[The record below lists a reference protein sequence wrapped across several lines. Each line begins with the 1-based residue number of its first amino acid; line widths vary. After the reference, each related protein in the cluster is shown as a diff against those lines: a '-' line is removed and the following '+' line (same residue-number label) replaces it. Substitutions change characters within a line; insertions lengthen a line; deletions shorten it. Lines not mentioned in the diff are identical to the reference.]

1 MWWWYL
7 TISDTNKSQ
16 DCTHAHDRVARASAA
31 VDRERDRLKESNREA
46 RHGTRNIKMLMDSV
60 LHRLERRNGR

>member
-7 TISDTNKSQ
+7 SVSDTSKSA
-16 DCTHAHDRVARASAA
+16 DCGKAHDRVARASAA
-31 VDRERDRLKESNREA
+31 VDRERDRLRESNREA

-60 LHRLERRNGR
+60 LHRLERRNG